1 MKRNLLILALL
12 LAMLSTLSGQTRP
25 SVPEDL
31 AAGLS
36 AFEEGNL
43 ERAVGLFD
51 AAIEAPGS
59 AYDGHALYWKGR
71 TYLALGRL
79 REAAD
84 TFDQFVNTY
93 SEHPYLEESQYQRAR
108 VFYLDNQY
116 EAAIQSLARFLE
128 LYPESEFSA
137 NALFWTAESLLALG
151 RLDEAERLFREV
163 TVNYPTSFRFEA
175 AQYRL
180 EILELKRREN
190 ELLTLLQW
198 SHEEY
203 LQALELYDQRERE
216 YREALRTYRSRIAG
230 GGSEEVEAT
239 ISELNS
245 EIARLERRVAD
256 QQQEIN
262 SLLARLRQAGVEAD
276 RTEPRTADAEEASA
290 GDAELREAL
299 RQLRTQALELQEA
312 LLEEEAEDE

>member
-1 MKRNLLILALL
+1 MKRNLLIPVFLLVLFSPVYGQNRPAVPDELA
-12 LAMLSTLSGQTRP
+12 
-25 SVPEDL
+25 D
-31 AAGLS
+31 GLS
-36 AFEEGNL
+36 AFEDGNL
-43 ERAVGLFD
+43 ERAVRLFD
-51 AAIEAPGS
+51 AAVDAPGS

-79 REAAD
+79 DDAAN

-93 SEHPYLEESQYQRAR
+93 SEHPYLEESRYQRAR

-151 RLDEAERLFREV
+151 KLDEAERLFREV
-163 TVNYPTSFRFEA
+163 TVNYPRSFRFEA

-230 GGSEEVEAT
+230 GGSADVEAT

-245 EIARLERRVAD
+245 EIAQLERRVAD

-262 SLLARLRQAGVEAD
+262 ALLARLRQEGVDAASPPEEVTESEAP
-276 RTEPRTADAEEASA
+276 TA

-299 RQLRTQALELQEA
+299 RQLREQALELQDA
-312 LLEEEAEDE
+312 LLEEEAGDE

>member
-1 MKRNLLILALL
+1 MKRSLLIPVILFLVAPVGF
-12 LAMLSTLSGQTRP
+12 GQTRP
-25 SVPEDL
+25 AVPPEL
-31 AAGLS
+31 ANGLS
-36 AFEEGNL
+36 AFENGDL
-43 ERAVGLFD
+43 ERAVTLFD
-51 AAIEAPGS
+51 EAIAAPGS

-79 REAAD
+79 QDAAN
-84 TFDQFVNTY
+84 TFDEFVNTY

-128 LYPESEFSA
+128 RYPESEFSA

-163 TVNYPTSFRFEA
+163 TVSYPTSFRFEA

-203 LQALELYDQRERE
+203 LQALELQDQRERE

-230 GGSEEVEAT
+230 GGSAEIEAT
-239 ISELNS
+239 ISDLNA

-262 SLLARLRQAGVEAD
+262 TLLARLRQAGVETDPSTIPNDQAQ
-276 RTEPRTADAEEASA
+276 PSA
-290 GDAELREAL
+290 GDVELREAL
-299 RQLRTQALELQEA
+299 RQLRDQALELQEA
-312 LLEEEAEDE
+312 LLEQESEDE